1 MTPDQIAQYYQIRR
15 LGKGESVFS
24 FNCGDEDLNDFILN
38 ESIQY
43 RQTRLAVTYVIEV
56 KNTNNTIGF
65 FSLANDRI
73 SISDFENKTEFNRFR
88 KKRFVNEKKDLKAI
102 RRLKYAVSALIYQ
115 QKDNLWALL
124 YLILSSHIS

>member
-15 LGKGESVFS
+15 LGKGESVVS

-56 KNTNNTIGF
+56 K
-65 FSLANDRI
+65 
-73 SISDFENKTEFNRFR
+73 KH
-88 KKRFVNEKKDLKAI
+88 
-102 RRLKYAVSALIYQ
+102 Q
-115 QKDNLWALL
+115 Q
-124 YLILSSHIS
+124 YHQIFQSRE

>member
-15 LGKGESVFS
+15 LGKGESAFS

-73 SISDFENKTEFNRFR
+73 SISDFENKTEFSQEAFR
-88 KKRFVNEKKDLKAI
+88 KRKKT
-102 RRLKYAVSALIYQ
+102 
-115 QKDNLWALL
+115 
-124 YLILSSHIS
+124 

>member
-56 KNTNNTIGF
+56 KNTNNTIRF

>member
-56 KNTNNTIGF
+56 K
-65 FSLANDRI
+65 
-73 SISDFENKTEFNRFR
+73 KH
-88 KKRFVNEKKDLKAI
+88 
-102 RRLKYAVSALIYQ
+102 Q
-115 QKDNLWALL
+115 Q
-124 YLILSSHIS
+124 YHQIFQPRE

>member
-56 KNTNNTIGF
+56 KNTNNTIRF

-73 SISDFENKTEFNRFR
+73 SISDFENKTEFSQEAFR
-88 KKRFVNEKKDLKAI
+88 KRKKT
-102 RRLKYAVSALIYQ
+102 
-115 QKDNLWALL
+115 
-124 YLILSSHIS
+124 

>member
-24 FNCGDEDLNDFILN
+24 FNCGDEDLNDFIPN

-73 SISDFENKTEFNRFR
+73 SISDFENKTEFSQEAFR
-88 KKRFVNEKKDLKAI
+88 KRKKDLKAI
-102 RRLKYAVSALIYQ
+102 RRLKYAVSPLIYQ
-115 QKDNLWALL
+115 QKDNLWVLL

>member
-115 QKDNLWALL
+115 QKDNLWVLL

>member
-1 MTPDQIAQYYQIRR
+1 MTPDQTAQYYQIRR

-43 RQTRLAVTYVIEV
+43 RQTRLAVTYIIEV

-73 SISDFENKTEFNRFR
+73 SISDFENKTEFSQEAFR
-88 KKRFVNEKKDLKAI
+88 KRKKT
-102 RRLKYAVSALIYQ
+102 
-115 QKDNLWALL
+115 
-124 YLILSSHIS
+124 

>member
-24 FNCGDEDLNDFILN
+24 FNCGDEDLNDFIPN

-43 RQTRLAVTYVIEV
+43 RQTRVIEV

-73 SISDFENKTEFNRFR
+73 SISDFENKTEFSQEAFR
-88 KKRFVNEKKDLKAI
+88 KRKKT
-102 RRLKYAVSALIYQ
+102 
-115 QKDNLWALL
+115 
-124 YLILSSHIS
+124 

>member
-43 RQTRLAVTYVIEV
+43 RQTRLAVTYIIEV

-65 FSLANDRI
+65 FSLPNDRI

-88 KKRFVNEKKDLKAI
+88 KKRFVNEKA
-102 RRLKYAVSALIYQ
+102 
-115 QKDNLWALL
+115 
-124 YLILSSHIS
+124 